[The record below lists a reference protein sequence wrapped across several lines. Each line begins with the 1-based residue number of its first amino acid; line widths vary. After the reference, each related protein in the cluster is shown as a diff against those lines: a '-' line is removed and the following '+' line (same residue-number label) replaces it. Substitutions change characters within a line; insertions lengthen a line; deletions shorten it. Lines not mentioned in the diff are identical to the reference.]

1 MQKGSARLLVAMAV
15 VAVVVAGLLVVSSQ
29 LGGGS
34 RGLMDVR
41 EGHRGLRALLV
52 ALAAAWFAI
61 SAYLAW
67 THVSGAAPMCVGNS
81 DGCETVQTSRYSEIL
96 GVPVAALCLFAYATM
111 LVCAILRGEGAA
123 ILGVLLALIG
133 VLFSAYLTYLE
144 LFVIRAICQWCM
156 ANVAA
161 VIAYLVFGT
170 VRLRLAGSDAL
181 KTAHRR

>member
-1 MQKGSARLLVAMAV
+1 M
-15 VAVVVAGLLVVSSQ
+15 
-29 LGGGS
+29 
-34 RGLMDVR
+34 
-41 EGHRGLRALLV
+41 
-52 ALAAAWFAI
+52 
-61 SAYLAW
+61 
-67 THVSGAAPMCVGNS
+67 SGATPVCVGNS

-96 GVPVAALCLFAYATM
+96 GVPVAALGLFAYATM

-123 ILGVLLALIG
+123 ILGVFLALIS

-181 KTAHRR
+181 KTADRR

>member
-1 MQKGSARLLVAMAV
+1 
-15 VAVVVAGLLVVSSQ
+15 
-29 LGGGS
+29 
-34 RGLMDVR
+34 
-41 EGHRGLRALLV
+41 
-52 ALAAAWFAI
+52 
-61 SAYLAW
+61 
-67 THVSGAAPMCVGNS
+67 MCVGNS

-123 ILGVLLALIG
+123 ILGVFLALIG